1 MDTKKLIQAIDEAID
16 EHMDAKKR
24 LEEGELD
31 FYYDRIGDHRT
42 VMYLSHKQ
50 QYDQMLSKIEKDDVV
65 CDMGAGG
72 LQFSLLASERCKK
85 VYAVEMNPLILTIAL
100 RTIGWLLPRNL
111 IAICA
116 DWRYF
121 PIPEDTTKIV
131 CMVNMPEYE
140 IPAEWMDN
148 GRAVYFGRCVKEG
161 DVIEEI
167 KLIDMRH
174 R

>member
-1 MDTKKLIQAIDEAID
+1 MIQAIDESIS
-16 EHMDAKKR
+16 EHMDSKKAP
-24 LEEGELD
+24 EEGELD

-42 VMYLSHKQ
+42 VMHLPHKP
-50 QYDQMLSKIEKDDVV
+50 QYDQMLSKIDKNDVV

-85 VYAVEMNPLILTIAL
+85 VYAVEMSPRILSIAL

-111 IAICA
+111 IVICG

-121 PIPEDTTKIV
+121 SIPEDATKIV
-131 CMVNMPEYE
+131 CMVNMDMDE
-140 IPAEWMDN
+140 IPPEWMDN
-148 GRAVYFGRCVKEG
+148 DRAVYFGRCVKEG